1 MTCTFTVTLSGNAQI
16 VSDRVDVVVTD
27 NDGQIGAD
35 VAEAQVPILDVRP
48 AVAIVKTANPTVI
61 SPGDEVTYTLTITN
75 LSTVEPVTLL
85 TLVDDRFGNLFA
97 ECEGLGMATIVAPSA
112 STTCEFRRVL
122 DEVPD
127 TTHTNIVT
135 VSAAD
140 DETLVN
146 LAAVREFQDDSL
158 VPVTASSQASVLTVG
173 PDLELTKGDAGFVAT
188 EGQQSPF
195 PYTITVTNVGEGEVN
210 PADAV
215 SVIDDLPDAFV
226 WVAPAPAGCAI
237 NGQQLTCSVPAASLR
252 PAGTAVTIAAT
263 AQLALSG
270 EAGVYEN
277 RAFVTTPD
285 DPVSTPPPCTDADAV
300 AADNNVDC
308 EPTEVIPPPPDV
320 VVLKSASPTSF
331 QEPATAFGRPIV
343 YTVEVRNSGGE
354 PFTITGLTDAVGA
367 NPAFDLD
374 AALVG
379 DQAGTA
385 GARIVA
391 NNCAILVGEPVNP
404 NGSDS
409 CQFSVA
415 YTGRNA
421 GDQIDDVVTASVEDA
436 FSRTASAS
444 DHELVTV
451 DDVVP
456 TVVVD
461 KQNIAVDG
469 TNEVVAP
476 GGLVSYS
483 IEIRNPIRATEPFTI
498 TSVVDT
504 LSTTGTGF
512 DPTAIDYFTI
522 GGPVVA
528 TDCVDYVGTVLDR
541 DQSVTCEFTV
551 DTRALGTGVVVAGD
565 SITNRVDVDVV
576 DDDGSSDHGFDDA
589 DRDVVAEPPQLV
601 VDKTDHDVAI
611 REAADDI
618 AYDITISNIS
628 LTVPLTIN
636 SIVDAVTFVP
646 AGGAA
651 ESRGTLVVDGNGADD
666 AGLLAGVSLVST
678 NCDVAIGTTLPPG
691 GSAACTITLRLT
703 GNADD
708 RYEDKVTVDAI
719 HDVDQ
724 HVTASNEAD
733 TPVVNVPPDISIV
746 NEPVPDAV
754 PETGGQVV
762 YTIDRHQRELRQR

>member
-1 MTCTFTVTLSGNAQI
+1 MS
-16 VSDRVDVVVTD
+16 
-27 NDGQIGAD
+27 
-35 VAEAQVPILDVRP
+35 
-48 AVAIVKTANPTVI
+48 
-61 SPGDEVTYTLTITN
+61 
-75 LSTVEPVTLL
+75 
-85 TLVDDRFGNLFA
+85 
-97 ECEGLGMATIVAPSA
+97 
-112 STTCEFRRVL
+112 
-122 DEVPD
+122 
-127 TTHTNIVT
+127 
-135 VSAAD
+135 
-140 DETLVN
+140 
-146 LAAVREFQDDSL
+146 
-158 VPVTASSQASVLTVG
+158 
-173 PDLELTKGDAGFVAT
+173 
-188 EGQQSPF
+188 
-195 PYTITVTNVGEGEVN
+195 
-210 PADAV
+210 
-215 SVIDDLPDAFV
+215 
-226 WVAPAPAGCAI
+226 
-237 NGQQLTCSVPAASLR
+237 
-252 PAGTAVTIAAT
+252 
-263 AQLALSG
+263 
-270 EAGVYEN
+270 
-277 RAFVTTPD
+277 
-285 DPVSTPPPCTDADAV
+285 
-300 AADNNVDC
+300 
-308 EPTEVIPPPPDV
+308 

-343 YTVEVRNSGGE
+343 YTVEVHNSGGE

-391 NNCAILVGEPVNP
+391 NNCANLVGEPVNA

-483 IEIRNPIRATEPFTI
+483 IEIRNPIRAAEPFTI

-504 LSTTGTGF
+504 ISTTGSGF
-512 DPTAIDYFTI
+512 DPTDIDYFTI

-528 TDCVDYVGTVLDR
+528 TDCIDYVDTVLAR
-541 DQSVTCEFTV
+541 GQSVTCEFTI
-551 DTRALGTGVVVAGD
+551 DTRSLGTGVVVAGD

-651 ESRGTLVVDGNGADD
+651 ESRGTLVVDGEWRR
-666 AGLLAGVSLVST
+666 SM
-678 NCDVAIGTTLPPG
+678 P
-691 GSAACTITLRLT
+691 ACWR
-703 GNADD
+703 G
-708 RYEDKVTVDAI
+708 
-719 HDVDQ
+719 
-724 HVTASNEAD
+724 
-733 TPVVNVPPDISIV
+733 
-746 NEPVPDAV
+746 
-754 PETGGQVV
+754 
-762 YTIDRHQRELRQR
+762 

>member
-1 MTCTFTVTLSGNAQI
+1 M
-16 VSDRVDVVVTD
+16 
-27 NDGQIGAD
+27 
-35 VAEAQVPILDVRP
+35 
-48 AVAIVKTANPTVI
+48 
-61 SPGDEVTYTLTITN
+61 
-75 LSTVEPVTLL
+75 
-85 TLVDDRFGNLFA
+85 
-97 ECEGLGMATIVAPSA
+97 
-112 STTCEFRRVL
+112 
-122 DEVPD
+122 
-127 TTHTNIVT
+127 
-135 VSAAD
+135 
-140 DETLVN
+140 
-146 LAAVREFQDDSL
+146 
-158 VPVTASSQASVLTVG
+158 
-173 PDLELTKGDAGFVAT
+173 
-188 EGQQSPF
+188 
-195 PYTITVTNVGEGEVN
+195 
-210 PADAV
+210 
-215 SVIDDLPDAFV
+215 
-226 WVAPAPAGCAI
+226 
-237 NGQQLTCSVPAASLR
+237 
-252 PAGTAVTIAAT
+252 
-263 AQLALSG
+263 
-270 EAGVYEN
+270 
-277 RAFVTTPD
+277 
-285 DPVSTPPPCTDADAV
+285 
-300 AADNNVDC
+300 
-308 EPTEVIPPPPDV
+308 IPPPPDV
-320 VVLKSASPTSF
+320 QVLKSASPTSF

-343 YTVEVRNSGGE
+343 YTVEVHNSGGE

-391 NNCAILVGEPVNP
+391 NNCANLVGEPVNA

-409 CQFSVA
+409 CQFSVS

-436 FSRTASAS
+436 FSRTGSAS

-461 KQNIAVDG
+461 KQNIAVGG

-483 IEIRNPIRATEPFTI
+483 IEIRNPIGAAEPFTI

-504 LSTTGTGF
+504 ISTTGSGF
-512 DPTAIDYFTI
+512 GSTVIDYFTI
-522 GGPVVA
+522 GGPVIA
-528 TDCVDYVGTVLDR
+528 TDCIDYVDTVLAR
-541 DQSVTCEFTV
+541 GQSVTCEFTI
-551 DTRALGTGVVVAGD
+551 DTRSLGTGVVVAGD
-565 SITNRVDVDVV
+565 SITNRVDVDVA

-611 REAADDI
+611 REATDDI

-651 ESRGTLVVDGNGADD
+651 ESRGTLVVDGGGVFDD
-666 AGLLAGVSLVST
+666 GLLEGVSLVST
-678 NCDVAIGTTLPPG
+678 DCDVAIGTTLAPG
-691 GSAACTITLRLT
+691 GSATCRITLRLT

-762 YTIDRHQRELRQR
+762 YKLTVTNESFVSGDPVEITELSDSVFGSFFPQNTVTGVISTTCFALEDVVLLAPGDSASCTITAFLSGQAGDAHVDNATVAAIGEEGSRATADDAAVVLFTDVIPAITVTKTADQPSVDETGELVTFTVTAENDTLEPLTVDSLSDDVYGDLTTVADSTCASGCRARTERRCRRLGRRHVHLCVHGVRRPARNRAAAPGLGCRDGSRQRRELAECE